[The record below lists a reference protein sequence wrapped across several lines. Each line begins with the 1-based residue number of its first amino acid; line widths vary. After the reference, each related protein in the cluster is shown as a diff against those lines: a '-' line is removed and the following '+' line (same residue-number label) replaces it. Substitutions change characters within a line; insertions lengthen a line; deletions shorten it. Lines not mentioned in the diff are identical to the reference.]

1 MSKFTLATAYKG
13 GDELLSNVYSDRS
26 KCRAKVMT
34 MPHNV
39 ICKTRFVPPANR
51 RECPRYTDEI
61 YATKRM

>member
-13 GDELLSNVYSDRS
+13 GDDLLSNVYADRS

-39 ICKTRFVPPANR
+39 IWKTRFRPPANR
-51 RECPRYTDEI
+51 REYQRNTDEI
-61 YATKRM
+61 